1 MKEILKNKKG
11 MIWMCATALA
21 LGILS
26 LAVSA
31 AVFAAA
37 KRANRDGAETMRAL
51 ALADAREKLRS
62 ASAALQIA
70 EDASDSSARTAA
82 LAEALEELS
91 GAGTAL
97 TQAGLGNAAPGAFD
111 VIKECRVA
119 VVSGLHG
126 EVELTGDV
134 TQRLKSADGTNLDGQ
149 YAAFGMVLGGIENV
163 DVIASVPTDSSD
175 TEENDRGFDGL
186 NDAAAYTDAALEAK
200 ARAYFGSNTVLDP
213 VGGVGFPPALVLCGE
228 NTMVAVSR
236 SRGELLELY
245 FDRPAGEKKLSE
257 QKCAGIAADFLSNE
271 GIPAALPPPSE
282 VMSDETAGAYVYGLT
297 GMAQGVCIGVRWD
310 TGRVC
315 YFNAYE
321 YYR

>member
-119 VVSGLHG
+119 VVAGLHG
-126 EVELTGDV
+126 EVELPGDV
-134 TQRLKSADGTNLDGQ
+134 AQRLKSLEEALGADDV
-149 YAAFGMVLGGIENV
+149 AAEIEK
-163 DVIASVPTDSSD
+163 IEKIPTDSSD

>member
-1 MKEILKNKKG
+1 MN
-11 MIWMCATALA
+11 A
-21 LGILS
+21 
-26 LAVSA
+26 A
-31 AVFAAA
+31 AV
-37 KRANRDGAETMRAL
+37 
-51 ALADAREKLRS
+51 
-62 ASAALQIA
+62 
-70 EDASDSSARTAA
+70 
-82 LAEALEELS
+82 
-91 GAGTAL
+91 
-97 TQAGLGNAAPGAFD
+97 
-111 VIKECRVA
+111 
-119 VVSGLHG
+119 
-126 EVELTGDV
+126 
-134 TQRLKSADGTNLDGQ
+134 
-149 YAAFGMVLGGIENV
+149 Y
-163 DVIASVPTDSSD
+163 
-175 TEENDRGFDGL
+175 TE
-186 NDAAAYTDAALEAK
+186 AALEAK

-257 QKCAGIAADFLSNE
+257 QKCAGIAADFLSKE

-282 VMSDETAGAYVYGLT
+282 VMSDDMAGAYVYGLT

>member
-31 AVFAAA
+31 VVFAAA
-37 KRANRDGAETMRAL
+37 KRADRDGAETMRAL

-62 ASAALQIA
+62 ASAALQLA
-70 EDASDSSARTAA
+70 EYASESAARTAA

-97 TQAGLGNAAPGAFD
+97 TQAGLGNVAPGAFE
-111 VIKECRVA
+111 VIRECRAAAVA
-119 VVSGLHG
+119 GLHG
-126 EVELTGDV
+126 EGELPGEV
-134 TQRLKSADGTNLDGQ
+134 TQRLQSLVEALGADDV
-149 YAAFGMVLGGIENV
+149 AAEIEK
-163 DVIASVPTDSSD
+163 IEKIPTDSSD

-186 NDAAAYTDAALEAK
+186 NAAAVYTEAALEAK

-257 QKCAGIAADFLSNE
+257 QKCAGIAADFLSKE

-282 VMSDETAGAYVYGLT
+282 VMSDDMAGAYVYGLT

-310 TGRVC
+310 TGSVC